1 MHNNYYLLRQ
11 LSYRLKDRLTGA
23 HLHSCYS
30 QDKDEL
36 VMQFVFDDQEFFILA
51 IMRSDLSMIR
61 IPTNF
66 NRARK
71 NSATLFP
78 EINDAQVQDV
88 FCFKNERCLCIEL
101 EKSWSVLIKMF
112 GNQSN
117 IVLCKEGKAYALFKR
132 KLTADLNLSTGTMNR
147 KFTVNRQRFDEL
159 QGDFQ
164 KMLPTLGGTVKKYM
178 VKCGYDEMDMN
189 EKWAMVEK
197 VLETLENPSYYLYHQ
212 ESGPVLSM
220 LEPTDCFFHTEHVIE
235 GLNEFFHQYIQA
247 RQLSSMKMIL
257 LRLLE
262 RRKKRAGG
270 GIQKS
275 QNRLIQLEKEVG
287 HREIADMIMA
297 NMHLVPS
304 GAAVVELP
312 DFKTGKPISI
322 KLKSALTPQK
332 NAEQYYRKSK
342 NQRKEVK
349 VLHQKLKWSKQQLSA
364 VKEHIEFIDQCQDLK
379 LLKNYAKDHQ
389 LNPGKQIK
397 DSGSLFKEFKFQDF
411 VILIG
416 KNATNNDLLTQKY
429 AHKEDLWLHAKDV
442 KGSHVIIKYLPGKPF
457 PATVIEVAARLAAY
471 YSKRKNDSLCPVI
484 YTPKKYVRKPKG
496 AVPGQVVVEREKVLL
511 VAPEAESFRNRNL

>member
-1 MHNNYYLLRQ
+1 
-11 LSYRLKDRLTGA
+11 
-23 HLHSCYS
+23 
-30 QDKDEL
+30 
-36 VMQFVFDDQEFFILA
+36 
-51 IMRSDLSMIR
+51 
-61 IPTNF
+61 
-66 NRARK
+66 
-71 NSATLFP
+71 
-78 EINDAQVQDV
+78 
-88 FCFKNERCLCIEL
+88 
-101 EKSWSVLIKMF
+101 
-112 GNQSN
+112 
-117 IVLCKEGKAYALFKR
+117 
-132 KLTADLNLSTGTMNR
+132 
-147 KFTVNRQRFDEL
+147 
-159 QGDFQ
+159 
-164 KMLPTLGGTVKKYM
+164 
-178 VKCGYDEMDMN
+178 
-189 EKWAMVEK
+189 
-197 VLETLENPSYYLYHQ
+197 
-212 ESGPVLSM
+212 
-220 LEPTDCFFHTEHVIE
+220 
-235 GLNEFFHQYIQA
+235 
-247 RQLSSMKMIL
+247 
-257 LRLLE
+257 
-262 RRKKRAGG
+262 
-270 GIQKS
+270 
-275 QNRLIQLEKEVG
+275 
-287 HREIADMIMA
+287 MA

-349 VLHQKLKWSKQQLSA
+349 VLHLKLKWSKQQLSA
-364 VKEHIEFIDQCQDLK
+364 VEEHIEFIDQCQDLK